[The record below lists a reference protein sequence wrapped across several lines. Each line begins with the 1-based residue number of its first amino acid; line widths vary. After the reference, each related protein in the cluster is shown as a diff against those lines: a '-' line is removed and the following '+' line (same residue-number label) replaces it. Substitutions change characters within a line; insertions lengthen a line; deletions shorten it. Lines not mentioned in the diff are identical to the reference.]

1 MNVRVSASTLFFC
14 LSSRRVHNFAIRS
27 VTSQLVIIKTKSLK
41 YRCCDERENVTLIS
55 SRLVSR
61 SCVSAYHLSG
71 LVS

>member
-1 MNVRVSASTLFFC
+1 
-14 LSSRRVHNFAIRS
+14 

-61 SCVSAYHLSG
+61 SCVSVYHLSG